1 MPAEFDASAAA
12 AAVRAF
18 LGSQPAVELWEAGAR
33 VARLEA
39 ETSGYSITLGAQ
51 LVCHFW
57 SPHANLVRRI
67 VGWKAQSGNR
77 LRLECLRMGQRQPQA
92 LVLCAAGDPSSGAR
106 AEFRQALLAAIGR
119 DWPGWQLVPM
129 PRTPQAA
136 SPWLR
141 LVLRKQHALVV
152 CVAIDEGTAAGILAQ
167 ALVLAEQ
174 ARQRWPRG
182 HVAEL
187 RLVLPP
193 GAERL
198 VAQQRAG
205 LAPPGDAP
213 AIECFWLDRSAG
225 QLNRAE
231 WGGENKGNLEAR
243 LRRAPAPWP
252 APAAEAEDELLR
264 EIRERCP
271 QATVERGLDGRRL
284 YRVYG
289 LEIAR
294 ETSPAEG
301 LIARHSFGYGREQTP
316 LLESTRPQFLAL
328 LAELAA
334 QRVAG
339 GRRGDWLFRIQPE
352 AWMEH
357 LIHSDPTVL
366 AATIDRRWVYR
377 QVPACRPQERDVMDL
392 LLVDHDGRLTVVELK
407 ADEDLGFPLQALD
420 YWLLVRRHQLAG
432 DFERLG
438 YFPGVELSALPPRLW
453 MVAPALRWHPHTE
466 TVTAWLGPE
475 IEWTRIGINEDWRH
489 GIQIVYRLTGAGRGA
504 AVAARPA

>member
-1 MPAEFDASAAA
+1 MRPGTSPATSADFDAAVAAQ
-12 AAVRAF
+12 AVRAF
-18 LGSQPAVELWEAGAR
+18 LGSQPAVELWEGGAR

-39 ETSGYSITLGAQ
+39 ESSGYSITLGMQ

-57 SPHANLVRRI
+57 SPDANLVRRV

-92 LVLCAAGDPSSGAR
+92 LVLSPAGDAASGAR
-106 AEFRQALLAAIGR
+106 SEYRQALLAAIGR
-119 DWPGWQLVPM
+119 DWPGWRQLAL
-129 PRTPQAA
+129 PRTPRSA
-136 SPWLR
+136 SPWVR
-141 LVLRKQHALVV
+141 LVLRKQHALMV
-152 CVAIDEGTAAGILAQ
+152 CVAIEESPASGILAQ

-174 ARQRWPRG
+174 ARQRWPRMP
-182 HVAEL
+182 VAEL

-193 GAERL
+193 GAERH

-213 AIECFWLDRSAG
+213 GIECYWLDRSAG

-231 WGGENKGNLEAR
+231 WGGENKGNLQAQ

-252 APAAEAEDELLR
+252 TGGAEASDELLR

-271 QATVERGLDGRRL
+271 QATVEYGMDGRRL

-294 ETSPAEG
+294 ETPPGEDLVAH
-301 LIARHSFGYGREQTP
+301 HSFGYGREQTP
-316 LLESTRPQFLAL
+316 LVDSTRAQFLAFL
-328 LAELAA
+328 RELAA

-357 LIHSDPTVL
+357 LIHSDPSVL
-366 AATIDRRWVYR
+366 AADLDTRWVYR

-392 LLVDHDGRLTVVELK
+392 LLVDHDGRLIVVELK
-407 ADEDLGFPLQALD
+407 ADEDLSFPLQALD
-420 YWLLVRRHQLAG
+420 YWLLVRRHQQAG

-453 MVAPALRWHPHTE
+453 LVAPALRWHPHTE
-466 TVTAWLGPE
+466 AVTAWLGPE
-475 IEWTRIGINEDWRH
+475 IEWTRIGINEEWRQ
-489 GIQIVYRLTGAGRGA
+489 GIQVVYRKNQGGA
-504 AVAARPA
+504 